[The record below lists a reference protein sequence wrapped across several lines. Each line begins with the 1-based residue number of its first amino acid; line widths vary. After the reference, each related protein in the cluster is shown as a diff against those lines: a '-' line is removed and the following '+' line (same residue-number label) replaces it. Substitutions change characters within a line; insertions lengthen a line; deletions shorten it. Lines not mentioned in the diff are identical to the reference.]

1 MKLKKKI
8 GADKWRHFYAGI
20 PMGIVLQMM
29 ARWLYQPPLIY
40 AVLLA
45 LAGVIAISYG
55 FELFSKITG
64 IGVYDFM
71 DAVASVIGGVVG
83 MGVVIISLWV
93 FVN

>member
-8 GADKWRHFYAGI
+8 AADKWRHFYAGI